1 MALKFLKNLFT
12 GDSNEKVLVEMDQVV
27 NEVKDYCDSLG
38 KLTDQ
43 ELEAKSEALKD
54 RFRQSDDPSTE
65 LDSSLVEALSLIR
78 ESITRT
84 TGETAYGVQIKG
96 ALALHRGQI
105 A

>member
-12 GDSNEKVLVEMDQVV
+12 GDSNEKVLLEMDQVV
-27 NEVKDYCDSLG
+27 NEVIDYCNSLG

-43 ELEAKSEALKD
+43 ELEAKSKALKD

-84 TGETAYGVQIKG
+84 W
-96 ALALHRGQI
+96 
-105 A
+105 